1 MIVDFAISEQR
12 EEAIDFLVAD
22 RAAEAD
28 AVDVI
33 DRNEHGRFV
42 RDHSEMI
49 KTARCAENCFRLDAL
64 NDAKPMIW
72 VNDLVTNLECHAS
85 PTTEG
90 ECR

>member
-12 EEAIDFLVAD
+12 EEAIDFLVAY

-28 AVDVI
+28 AVDII
-33 DRNEHGRFV
+33 DRNEDGRFV

-72 VNDLVTNLECHAS
+72 VNDLVTNLECHTS
-85 PTTEG
+85 PKA
-90 ECR
+90 